1 VKTAEKPANTK
12 TTVRPLGDQVL
23 IRADN
28 AEDKS
33 KGGIIIPDAA
43 KDKSSRGRVI
53 AVGPGAVREDGL
65 LVPLAVKEGDHVVYN
80 VYSAQEIDIDGT
92 ELLLVKEGNILAVLE
107 GD

>member
-1 VKTAEKPANTK
+1 MKTTEKPAKTK

-53 AVGPGAVREDGL
+53 AVGPGVVREDGL
-65 LVPLAVKEGDHVVYN
+65 LVPLAVKDGDHVIYN